1 MLKLFQLI
9 VLFIFLFYLAL
20 ILILK
25 NVFYLPL
32 DVREF
37 KW

>member
-20 ILILK
+20 ILILE
-25 NVFYLPL
+25 NGFYVPL
-32 DVREF
+32 EVREF